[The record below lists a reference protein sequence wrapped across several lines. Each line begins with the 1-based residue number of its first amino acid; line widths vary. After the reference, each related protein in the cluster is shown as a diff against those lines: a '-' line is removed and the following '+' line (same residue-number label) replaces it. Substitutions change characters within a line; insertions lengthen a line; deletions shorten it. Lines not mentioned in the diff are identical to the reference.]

1 MGFAAGSSPRCPG
14 GQAPAGCDA
23 GTRAWPVPR
32 RALCLPAFSKLGA
45 DPRSPRLNSPPALI
59 NLRAADVLAAASGA
73 AAVGLALLSGS
84 LGLWSAAATALWA
97 TLATLAL
104 LWPVPALR
112 AVLAAQAVGAGVAGV
127 LVIGAYA
134 MWGWNG
140 PASLALLA
148 AAALA
153 AALGL
158 ARYRSAARQSLLS
171 LLSGALLLLGGLNAL
186 GVFGGRPSG
195 ATLGAFPLL
204 LSCAAIGLGA
214 ALLRRGLPMGMGL
227 REGARLATA
236 FSLAAAVVDGCSR
249 LPQLDIEL
257 LAPTAFAMATL
268 CLLAV
273 ASSQRRW
280 ATGLLLALAT
290 LVVVTAAGWAAPMFG
305 LDVGLS
311 APLPLT
317 SGLSLGLACVGLFCL
332 QQRQRQL
339 GWRTLAWACGLLLIL
354 IAGLG
359 LLGFLLET
367 DRLNPWGE
375 AKALGP
381 LASLGQFALGLALVL
396 LSDLG
401 RDAQRPLAAW
411 LPATLGAMT
420 VLLGVVGWRAVL
432 PDNTLRIE
440 RASTDVADLLQGRLQ
455 QRLDQLARQLQLAPT
470 LGDSAMRLLAEADA
484 AVIAIAD
491 ARGSGWQLRD
501 PALAAQ
507 LERQESRLRALFA
520 GLLEERPLEA
530 SPLLGAERPAWMIV
544 SVAGTQ
550 PGERLRLLVDASRL
564 AQAPLE
570 GPELPFALRLQQGES
585 LIHEARSERA
595 AVDSGSVERSLQGLG
610 EGWRLRVQPLPEL
623 VQLMGSRLPT
633 LVLVMSI
640 LLGGSL
646 AAAVRLALVAQQ
658 RARNAESIARGLERE
673 VAARQATESALDRSL
688 DEIGLILSSIS
699 DGFLFLDRELRVSF
713 TNLQATR
720 MLAGEGEVA
729 ARTELAELWPELAS
743 EGHGGALAHALGQ
756 TSESR
761 FEAFNPRSRR
771 WLEVRAFAHPNGLAV
786 LLRDIGEQRERAEAL
801 ASSEAA
807 LRGAQRLARVGS
819 WRYDLHRETW
829 LWSDELYRI
838 LGLLPGQLQPSRDL
852 LLQHVPAVQRGGLSL
867 ALDALLSEGREILLE
882 HRVQRTDGQWIDA
895 LSLARAERDSG
906 GRIRAISGTLQDIS
920 AQKRQAQALQA
931 ALARSERQARQ
942 LQSLHQASL
951 LASQKLGDA
960 DLVPVL
966 LAEVRRAFHC
976 GVALLLETSADPQQS
991 SPQASVDLDPQLAWP
1006 SAIDPETL
1014 HFLQRLAR
1022 GGARRLST
1030 VELLAQSAYGE
1041 LSASALDLPLAGL
1054 LCVPLRSTAGGS
1066 GGHLLL
1072 SAPSEAEFGHDE
1084 LEVLDQFGQILAL
1097 ARDWASLIEALRK
1110 TRADLQQQL
1119 EALSRNRALLAG
1131 AERVAGL
1138 GTWELHFRGGEIV
1151 DFEASEVSRRILGLA
1166 DGEFAVDSAKAR
1178 LHPEDRARVREQFRQ
1193 ALATADLLEL
1203 DYRVVHPDGRVL
1215 WVHTQAR
1222 IARDEGG
1229 RPVYL
1234 LGTMQD
1240 ISRQREAQQR
1250 EQEKIEVLRGIATGH
1265 TLQQSL
1271 RAVIDQLQHGHPVR
1285 VAIAYG
1291 VDLNRGAS
1299 GLEAPALSAAF
1310 KANMLGLST
1319 VPGIAPSRIAVER
1332 GERIVIEDVLADPA
1346 YARIHAA
1353 CAAEGIRGI
1362 VATPIQSQDARVSGV
1377 LACYLAQPGAPSF
1390 ELLQAIDSAVS
1401 VSAIALKTNAARRRL
1416 EDSRQ
1421 RLRSLFSL
1429 VPDAVF
1435 ALDPAGRIEDCNA
1448 AAEAVSGRGREA
1460 LIGHALTDIL
1470 PADTHALISERIQL
1484 AAEGGI
1490 QRFELLAED
1499 AGGRRFDAV
1508 STTLP
1513 IEVDGTTVGVFLI
1526 QTDVS
1531 EARRAQA
1538 ALQAAL
1544 ADVEARNQE
1553 LQDFAFVASHDLQEP
1568 LRKVQAFGDR
1578 LRLHLGDR
1586 LDDSAADYIRRMRSA
1601 AARMQTLIN
1610 DLLAYSR
1617 VSRNAHQPQRVALS
1631 RVLAEVLSDLESR
1644 IEASGATVE
1653 AGLLPE
1659 VEADPTQMRQ
1669 LLQNLLGN
1677 ALKFAAPERR
1687 PQVRV
1692 SAQLRGGRVHLVVED
1707 NGIGFDNRYQER
1719 IFAPFQRLHGR
1730 SDYEGSGIG
1739 LAIVRKIVERH
1750 GGQIHAEG
1758 RPGEGAR
1765 FELDLPAGR
1774 ALSSAT
1780 PVCEDSA

>member
-1 MGFAAGSSPRCPG
+1 M
-14 GQAPAGCDA
+14 
-23 GTRAWPVPR
+23 
-32 RALCLPAFSKLGA
+32 
-45 DPRSPRLNSPPALI
+45 
-59 NLRAADVLAAASGA
+59 NLRPAEAIAAVSGA
-73 AAVGLALLSGS
+73 AAIGVAVMSGN
-84 LGLWSAAATALWA
+84 LGLGSAATTAAWA
-97 TLATLAL
+97 TVATLAL
-104 LWPVPALR
+104 LWPLPALR
-112 AVLAAQAVGAGVAGV
+112 ALLAAQALGLGLTGLLVLGVRGLQGDEWPQA
-127 LVIGAYA
+127 
-134 MWGWNG
+134 
-140 PASLALLA
+140 LALLS

-158 ARYRSAARQSLLS
+158 SRYRSPISQSLLS
-171 LLSGALLLLGGLNAL
+171 LLSGAVLLLGGLDGL
-186 GVFGGRPSG
+186 GVFGGRAGG

-204 LSCAAIGLGA
+204 LACAAIGLGS
-214 ALLRRGLPMGMGL
+214 ALLRRGLPKGMGL

-236 FSLAAAVVDGCSR
+236 FALGAALVDGFGR
-249 LPQLDIEL
+249 LPNLSVDL
-257 LAPTAFAMATL
+257 LAPAAFALATL
-268 CLLAV
+268 CLIALSSGRRRLAG
-273 ASSQRRW
+273 ALLL
-280 ATGLLLALAT
+280 GLSALALAT
-290 LVVVTAAGWAAPMFG
+290 AAGWGAPMLGFSAAP
-305 LDVGLS
+305 LP
-311 APLPLT
+311 PLPLT

-332 QQRQRQL
+332 DRRQRRL
-339 GWRTLAWACGLLLIL
+339 GWRTLAWACGLLVIL
-354 IAGLG
+354 IAALG

-381 LASLGQFALGLALVL
+381 LASLGQFGLGLSMVL
-396 LSDLG
+396 LSDIG

-440 RASTDVADLLQGRLQ
+440 RASSDVADLLQARLQ
-455 QRLDQLARQLQLAPT
+455 QRLDLFARSLQLAPA
-470 LGDSAMRLLAEADA
+470 LGESAMRLLAEADA
-484 AVIAIAD
+484 SVIAIAD
-491 ARGSGWQLRD
+491 PQGRGWQLRD
-501 PALAAQ
+501 PALAPQ
-507 LERQESRLRALFA
+507 LERQESRLRVLFA
-520 GLLEERPLEA
+520 NLLEDRPLEV
-530 SPLLGAERPAWMIV
+530 SPLLGPERPAWMIV
-544 SVAGTQ
+544 STAGPR

-564 AQAPLE
+564 AQSSLE
-570 GPELPFALRLQQGES
+570 STDLQFALALRQDDS
-585 LIHEARSERA
+585 LILALRAEAASS
-595 AVDSGSVERSLQGLG
+595 DSGSVERTFDGLG
-610 EGWRLRVQPLPEL
+610 KGWRLRVQPLPSL

-673 VAARQATESALDRSL
+673 VAARQATETALDRSL

-699 DGFLFLDRELRVSF
+699 DGFLFLDRELQVSF
-713 TNLQATR
+713 ANLQAAR
-720 MLAGEGEVA
+720 MLTGEGELP
-729 ARTELAELWPELAS
+729 ARVVLAELWPELL
-743 EGHGGALAHALGQ
+743 EDGHPQALERAIGQ
-756 TSESR
+756 TSETR
-761 FEAFNPRSRR
+761 FEAFNPRSRC

-838 LGLLPGQLQPSRDL
+838 LGLLPGQLPPSRDL
-852 LLQHVPAVQRGGLSL
+852 LLQHVPVVQRGGLSA

-882 HRVQRTDGQWIDA
+882 HRVQRTDGQWVDA
-895 LSLARAERDSG
+895 LSLARPERDAG

-920 AQKRQAQALQA
+920 VQKRQAQELQS

-942 LQSLHQASL
+942 LQSLHQVSL
-951 LASQKLGDA
+951 LASQKLGDP

-966 LAEVRRAFHC
+966 LSEVRRAFEC
-976 GVALLLETSADPQQS
+976 GIALLLEAPSEDL
-991 SPQASVDLDPQLAWP
+991 SPAHGVIVDRSPDLDWPREIDTDAHVFLSQLA
-1006 SAIDPETL
+1006 A
-1014 HFLQRLAR
+1014 
-1022 GGARRLST
+1022 GGTRRLSA
-1030 VELLAQSAYGE
+1030 VELLAYSAYGE
-1041 LSASALDLPLAGL
+1041 LSVAALKLPLAGL
-1054 LCVPLRSTAGGS
+1054 LCVPLRPSSGHS

-1072 SAPSEAEFGHDE
+1072 SCPAEGEFGHDE

-1097 ARDWASLIEALRK
+1097 ARDWAVLIEALRK
-1110 TRADLQQQL
+1110 TRADLQQKL

-1138 GTWELHFRGGEIV
+1138 GTWELHFRGGEII
-1151 DFEASEVSRRILGLA
+1151 DFEASEVSRRIFGLG
-1166 DGEFAVDSAKAR
+1166 DGEFAVESAKAR
-1178 LHPEDRARVREQFRQ
+1178 LHPEDRARVRESFLK
-1193 ALATADLLEL
+1193 ALASADLLEV
-1203 DYRVVHPDGRVL
+1203 DYRIVHPDGRQL

-1222 IARDEGG
+1222 IARDAEGQ
-1229 RPVYL
+1229 PVYL

-1271 RAVIDQLQHGHPVR
+1271 RAVIDQLQHSHGVR

-1291 VDLNRGAS
+1291 IDLNRGAS
-1299 GLEAPALSAAF
+1299 GLEAPSLSAEFQQA
-1310 KANMLGLST
+1310 LLRLSA
-1319 VPGIAPSRIAVER
+1319 VPGVAPSRVAAESGQRVI
-1332 GERIVIEDVLADPA
+1332 IEDVLSDPA
-1346 YARIHAA
+1346 FARIHAV
-1353 CAAEGIRGI
+1353 CRREGIRGV
-1362 VATPIQSQDARVSGV
+1362 VASPIQSLDSRVSGV
-1377 LACYLAQPGAPSF
+1377 LACYLEHPGPPSA

-1421 RLRSLFSL
+1421 RLRSLFTL

-1435 ALDPAGRIEDCNA
+1435 ALDPTGRIEDCNA
-1448 AAEAVSGRGREA
+1448 AAEAVSGRVRSD
-1460 LIGHALTDIL
+1460 LIGQALTDNVPL
-1470 PADTHALISERIQL
+1470 DARELINERIGL
-1484 AAEGGI
+1484 AALGGI
-1490 QRFELLAED
+1490 QRFELQGVD
-1499 AGGRRFDAV
+1499 ASGQRFDAV
-1508 STTLP
+1508 NTTLP
-1513 IEVDGTTVGVFLI
+1513 IEVDGATVGVFLI

-1544 ADVEARNQE
+1544 ADLEARNQE

-1578 LRLHLGDR
+1578 LRLHLADR
-1586 LDDSAADYIRRMRSA
+1586 LDDSSADYIRRMRSA

-1617 VSRNAHQPQRVALS
+1617 VSRNAHQPQRVSLS

-1644 IEASGATVE
+1644 IEASAATVE

-1659 VEADPTQMRQ
+1659 VDADPTQMRQ

-1677 ALKFAAPERR
+1677 ALKFAQPGRAPR
-1687 PQVRV
+1687 VRV
-1692 SAQLRGGRVHLVVED
+1692 SARALPHGRVQLVVED
-1707 NGIGFDNRYQER
+1707 NGIGFDNKYQER

-1730 SDYEGSGIG
+1730 SEYEGSGIG

-1750 GGQIHAEG
+1750 GGQIRAEG
-1758 RPGEGAR
+1758 RSGEGAR
-1765 FELDLPAGR
+1765 FELDLPAVS
-1774 ALSSAT
+1774 ALSSTAS
-1780 PVCEDSA
+1780 VCEDSA